1 MASRATDA
9 TGAPSSPLLP
19 EDDVLAEMC
28 ARYGREVPLGERCV
42 SEGSD
47 GSGSGRKPLL
57 CPVANVVV
65 ATAAAAFGVALYA
78 NTLSHDFTF
87 DDFAAVQDNAD
98 VNWTTP
104 FMSTLVSVV
113 RVSVGGVCC
122 GTDGGI
128 EIRVVVV
135 PCCGWVLHWRTG
147 AMPPQGTA
155 NQLKTLRP

>member
-1 MASRATDA
+1 LFGISKMRSRGVMASRATDA
-9 TGAPSSPLLP
+9 AGAPSSPLLP

-28 ARYGREVPLGERCV
+28 ARYGREVSLGASCV

-47 GSGSGRKPLL
+47 GSGSGRKPYL

-65 ATAAAAFGVALYA
+65 ATAAALFGAALYA

-104 FMSTLVSVV
+104 FMSTLVSVA
-113 RVSVGGVCC
+113 
-122 GTDGGI
+122 
-128 EIRVVVV
+128 IRW
-135 PCCGWVLHWRTG
+135 CLLWY
-147 AMPPQGTA
+147 
-155 NQLKTLRP
+155 

>member
-9 TGAPSSPLLP
+9 AGAPSSPLLP

-28 ARYGREVPLGERCV
+28 ARYGREVPLGASCV

-47 GSGSGRKPLL
+47 GSGSALL

-128 EIRVVVV
+128 EIRAVVDT
-135 PCCGWVLHWRTG
+135 CCG
-147 AMPPQGTA
+147 
-155 NQLKTLRP
+155 